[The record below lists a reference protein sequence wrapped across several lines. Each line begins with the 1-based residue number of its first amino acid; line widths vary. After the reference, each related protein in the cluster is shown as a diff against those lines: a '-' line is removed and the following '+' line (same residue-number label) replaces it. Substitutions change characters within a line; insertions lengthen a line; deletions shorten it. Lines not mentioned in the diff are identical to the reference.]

1 MFIDRKQNY
10 IYFKPG
16 GLAHRKK
23 EKAQKGPEEEN
34 KKSADNFS
42 ALLYRLDLAI
52 PCLSTQTRTHL
63 NT

>member
-23 EKAQKGPEEEN
+23 EKAPKGPEEEN

-52 PCLSTQTRTHL
+52 P
-63 NT
+63 